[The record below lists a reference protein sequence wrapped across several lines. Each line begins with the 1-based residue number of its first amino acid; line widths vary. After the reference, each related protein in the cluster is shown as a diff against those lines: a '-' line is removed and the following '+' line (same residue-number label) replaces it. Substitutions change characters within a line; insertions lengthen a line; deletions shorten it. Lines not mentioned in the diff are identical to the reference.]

1 MADTALL
8 ALSPIVAFIFSSR
21 HTQKEAIE
29 STYRAPAVVAVWASL
44 RAADPLIMVAIMYLT
59 QRAPS
64 TKKVMA
70 AKAKYQSKA
79 VEGQSAAALPA
90 QGKEKKKR
98 AVPRPPTN
106 AVRSFQY
113 KTYQHSRRT
122 KF

>member
-1 MADTALL
+1 
-8 ALSPIVAFIFSSR
+8 
-21 HTQKEAIE
+21 
-29 STYRAPAVVAVWASL
+29 
-44 RAADPLIMVAIMYLT
+44 MYLT

-70 AKAKYQSKA
+70 AKAKLP

-122 KF
+122 IFEVSIQPIWIRYPYFVKSEQEQTQVSYF